1 MEINCGPLDCAS
13 FLTEQPKVILNNNQ
27 KQFLERYRQ
36 YNWKRA
42 TFVSDPYDTKS
53 AM

>member
-1 MEINCGPLDCAS
+1 MQE
-13 FLTEQPKVILNNNQ
+13 
-27 KQFLERYRQ
+27 QFLERYKK
-36 YNWKRA
+36 YNWKKA